1 MTIRS
6 TAIVNTAPPGDPES
20 YRHTVL
26 DVPAGKQYAITTLM
40 VCNKYNLN
48 AANPENETESF
59 NMFMSATGNSASIDT
74 NIVVSQLSLPAG
86 ETFTFDTERVV
97 LDEFDSIII
106 DGAVNSSETGEGNLV
121 VTVSYLE
128 I

>member
-1 MTIRS
+1 MAIKS
-6 TAIVNTAPPGDPES
+6 TAIDNTAAPGDPES

-26 DVPAGKQYAITTLM
+26 DVPPGKQYAITTLM
-40 VCNKYNLN
+40 VCNSYSLN
-48 AANPENETESF
+48 SVSPENETESF
-59 NMFMSATGNSASIDT
+59 NMFLSNNGAGASVTGN
-74 NIVVSQLSLPAG
+74 VVVRQLSLPAG

-97 LDEFDSIII
+97 LDEFDAIII
-106 DGAVNSSETGEGNLV
+106 DGDANSSESGTGNLV